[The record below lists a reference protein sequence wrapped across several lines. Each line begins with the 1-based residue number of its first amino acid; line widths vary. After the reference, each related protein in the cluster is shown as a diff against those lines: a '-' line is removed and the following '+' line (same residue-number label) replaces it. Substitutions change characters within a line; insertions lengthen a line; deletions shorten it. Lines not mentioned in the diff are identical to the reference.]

1 MPRPEIYPQALI
13 NKIHDLRSMGNKI
26 KDIADRLN
34 MDKVRVEYI
43 LYRRHPKEEQEPK
56 ISSPTLDYTELKEA
70 MDEVYKANNSLK
82 DLIKKTRNVVNN
94 IKNKWRAK

>member
-1 MPRPEIYPQALI
+1 MPRPELYPQALI
-13 NKIHDLRSMGNKI
+13 NKIHEMKSMGNKI
-26 KDIADRLN
+26 KDIASRLN
-34 MDKVRVEYI
+34 MDKVKVEYI
-43 LYRRHPKEEQEPK
+43 LYKRHPKEIQERK
-56 ISSPTLDYTELKEA
+56 KSNPTLDYTELKEA

>member
-1 MPRPEIYPQALI
+1 MPRPELYPQALI
-13 NKIHDLRSMGNKI
+13 NKIHEMKSMGNRI
-26 KDIADRLN
+26 KDIANRLN
-34 MDKVRVEYI
+34 MDKVKVEYI
-43 LYRRHPKEEQEPK
+43 LYKRHPKQEQEYK
-56 ISSPTLDYTELKEA
+56 KSNPTLDYTELKEA

>member
-1 MPRPEIYPQALI
+1 M
-13 NKIHDLRSMGNKI
+13 KSMGNKI
-26 KDIADRLN
+26 KDIANRLN
-34 MDKVRVEYI
+34 MDKVKVEYI
-43 LYRRHPKEEQEPK
+43 LYKRHPKEEQK
-56 ISSPTLDYTELKEA
+56 LKKGNPTLDYTELKEA